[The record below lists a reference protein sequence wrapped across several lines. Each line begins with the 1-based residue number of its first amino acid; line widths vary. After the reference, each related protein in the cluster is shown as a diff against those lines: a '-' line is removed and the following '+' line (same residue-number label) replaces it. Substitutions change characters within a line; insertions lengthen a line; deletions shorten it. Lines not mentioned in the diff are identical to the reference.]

1 MAWQTDRVLAG
12 TPQQGNG
19 GARGQPLASGPQM
32 HPCLRGLCGSS
43 PGKHASPAAGAE
55 RSLAGRGRRRDT
67 AEAGALPASHLG
79 EARWTERRQL
89 PLEPTCRALRLL
101 SSCSATRRASSQ
113 GVGPAWRR
121 LPKLRGSGCPLDVPL
136 LDSFAFPS
144 QMWLVDLLHLALH
157 AKVPLFKLLVWVP
170 IS

>member
-67 AEAGALPASHLG
+67 AEAGALPASPSEKRG
-79 EARWTERRQL
+79 G
-89 PLEPTCRALRLL
+89 L
-101 SSCSATRRASSQ
+101 SDASSPSSPPAAPCSSSAAAPPP

-136 LDSFAFPS
+136 LDSFACPF